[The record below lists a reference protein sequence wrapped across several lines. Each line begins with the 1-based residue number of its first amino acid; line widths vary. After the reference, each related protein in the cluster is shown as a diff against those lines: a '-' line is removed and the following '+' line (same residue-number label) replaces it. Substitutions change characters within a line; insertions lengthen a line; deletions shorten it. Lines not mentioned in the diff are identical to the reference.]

1 MPPDARFSVR
11 RPMRMRRLTDQF
23 HEESGNCQSLRAL
36 NSLLE
41 DAARELGFHFFA
53 LLHHASLHSHAQ
65 RLVRIDNYP
74 ADWVEEFLERDFAS
88 NDPVHLA
95 CRRTHGAFAWS
106 RLDRIIGM
114 GPRHRLILKRGRK
127 FGIGAGMTVPIN
139 IPGEPSGSCSFA
151 VRTGDDFPQDRLTS
165 AQLIGSQAFEAA
177 RRICGRTESRR
188 LPHLSRRELQ
198 CLELLA
204 AGKTDWEIARILGI
218 SVETARQYVKRAR
231 KAYDAVNRTQLAV
244 LALRD
249 NIIRFEDLPIRQ
261 ER

>member
-1 MPPDARFSVR
+1 MPPAAPMSAR
-11 RPMRMRRLTDQF
+11 RPTGMRRLTDRF
-23 HEESGNCQSLRAL
+23 YEEAGNCRSIRAL
-36 NSLLE
+36 KSLLG
-41 DAARELGFHFFA
+41 DAARELGFDFFA
-53 LLHHASLHSHAQ
+53 LLHHASLDGPA
-65 RLVRIDNYP
+65 RGLVRIDNYP

-88 NDPVHLA
+88 SDPVHLA
-95 CRRTHGAFAWS
+95 CRRTHGAFLWS
-106 RLDRIIGM
+106 RIDRIIGL
-114 GPRHRLILKRGRK
+114 GPKHRLILKRGRQ

-151 VRTGDDFPQDRLTS
+151 VRTGCDFPQDRLTS
-165 AQLIGSQAFEAA
+165 VQLIGSHAFEAA
-177 RRICGRTESRR
+177 RRICGQTRSRE
-188 LPHLSRRELQ
+188 LPHLSRRERQ

-249 NIIRFEDLPIRQ
+249 SIIRFEDLPLR
-261 ER
+261 